1 MSTIPDDLLYTR
13 QHEWIRVDGDVGTV
27 GITDYAQQQLGDLT
41 YVEPP
46 PLGVEVAQGAEA
58 CALESC
64 KAAASIYAPA
74 GGTVAEVN
82 GALEDDPGLI
92 NNDCYGQGWIF
103 KIRLQDTR
111 ELSKLMTPQQYGEM
125 PKE

>member
-46 PLGVEVAQGAEA
+46 PISVEVAQGAEA

-74 GGTVAEVN
+74 GGEIVEIN
-82 GALEDDPGLI
+82 SALEDDPGLV
-92 NNDCYGQGWIF
+92 NNDCYGQGWIY
-103 KIRLQDTR
+103 KIRLRDKE